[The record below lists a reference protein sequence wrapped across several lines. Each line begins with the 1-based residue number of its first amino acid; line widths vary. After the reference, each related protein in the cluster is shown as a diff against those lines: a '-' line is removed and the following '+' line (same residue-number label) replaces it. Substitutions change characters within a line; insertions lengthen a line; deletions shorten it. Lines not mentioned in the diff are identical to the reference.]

1 MIVSLTRRLATAGVA
16 FLLLAEGQTATTDK
30 VARLGLLLYTS
41 SLNQVPKLA
50 AAFRDGPREHGLVE
64 GRNLV
69 IEERWAEGR
78 TERLAKLATELV
90 RLRVDVKDP
99 DAPLRCLRTEK
110 SLTDRCG
117 QRSRKR

>member
-16 FLLLAEGQTATTDK
+16 FRLLAEGQTATTDK

-50 AAFRDGPREHGLVE
+50 AAFRDGPREHGWVE

-69 IEERWAEGR
+69 IEDAGR
-78 TERLAKLATELV
+78 RV
-90 RLRVDVKDP
+90 GRSDWRSSLRSWC
-99 DAPLRCLRTEK
+99 A
-110 SLTDRCG
+110 SG
-117 QRSRKR
+117 SM